1 MIKFKF
7 ADIAEGLESGKIV
20 EFFVK
25 EGDEVEEGDDLFLVE
40 TDKVSSEISSPCDG
54 KIVKIYFTAGSEVK
68 VGEVVMDIDDGK
80 PSADAEEAPA
90 EKTKQ
95 EQPTTVASVVGAVEV
110 GNEVL
115 PPPPTP
121 VTTATPIPQ
130 PAPTKPPVAQ
140 TPKTPLVTPLA
151 GKIAAVG
158 QIDLNNIATTSDTQ
172 RIQVADIAPLANIES
187 NGLSLQPKQKSTSV
201 ASSFE
206 IKATPFLRK

>member
-54 KIVKIYFTAGSEVK
+54 KIVKIYFTAGSEVR

-80 PSADAEEAPA
+80 PSANEEAPA
-90 EKTKQ
+90 AEPKK
-95 EQPTTVASVVGAVEV
+95 EESATVASVVGVVEV
-110 GNEVL
+110 SNEVL

-121 VTTATPIPQ
+121 SPS
-130 PAPTKPPVAQ
+130 PVAVTPTPVPETPQ
-140 TPKTPLVTPLA
+140 TTPLA
-151 GKIAAVG
+151 GKIATAE
-158 QIDLNNIATTSDTQ
+158 QIDLNNIETKSDTQ
-172 RIQVADIAPLANIES
+172 RIQVADVAPLANIET
-187 NGLSLQPKQKSTSV
+187 NGLSLQTKQKVTSV
-201 ASSFE
+201 ADSE

>member
-54 KIVKIYFTAGSEVK
+54 KIVKIYFTAGSEVR

-80 PSADAEEAPA
+80 PSVDEEAPA
-90 EKTKQ
+90 AEPKQ

-121 VTTATPIPQ
+121 TTTPTPTPQ
-130 PAPTKPPVAQ
+130 PAPTQ
-140 TPKTPLVTPLA
+140 TPVPQTLETPQVTPLA
-151 GKIAAVG
+151 GKIATAG
-158 QIDLNNIATTSDTQ
+158 KIDLNNITKTSDTQ
-172 RIQVADIAPLANIES
+172 RIQVADVAPLANIES
-187 NGLSLQPKQKSTSV
+187 NGLSLHPKQKPTSV
-201 ASSFE
+201 ASSSE